1 MTHSVSR
8 RNFLMTSA
16 ALVTTLA
23 SLRSLQAS
31 TRQIV
36 VTDPGGEWQKAAAE
50 AFYLPFEKETGVKVS
65 YAARPHMSMGR
76 LKAMVEAGAT
86 EWDVTVF
93 VKGLIPLVVKQG
105 LLEPIDY
112 AKIDKSQFITG
123 AVHTHFLADHIT
135 GSMVTYSTKK
145 FPSEGPRSWSD
156 FWNADKFPGRRG
168 MFRGTFQTLEIALLA
183 DGVSPDKLY
192 PLDMDRAFKSLDRVK
207 PHVHVWWTSAAQ
219 SVQLVLDGEVDI
231 IAGWANRMYAAVA
244 QGAPYRRVWNQAIMG
259 FEGWAIPKGTKN
271 RDLAMDFLVFAA
283 RPDRQA
289 AFARVQPV
297 GPTNKGAYKFIPDH
311 IARELPTYPA
321 NLPGLVYEDPDW
333 IGANQAKIEERWAQ
347 WIAGV

>member
-1 MTHSVSR
+1 MIRRVSR
-8 RNFLMTSA
+8 RSFIATSA
-16 ALVTTLA
+16 AAAATLA
-23 SLRSLQAS
+23 SPRPLRAATS
-31 TRQIV
+31 QIV

-50 AFYLPFEKETGVKVS
+50 AFYVPFEKETGVKVS

-76 LKAMVEAGAT
+76 LKAMVEAGNT

-93 VKGLIPLVVKQG
+93 VKGLVPLVVKQG

-112 AKIDKSQFITG
+112 GKIDKSQFIPG
-123 AVHTHFLADHIT
+123 AITPHFLADHIT
-135 GSMVTYSTKK
+135 GSMVTYSAKK
-145 FPSEGPRSWSD
+145 FPTDGPKSWAD

-183 DGVSPDKLY
+183 DGVAPDKLY

-207 PHVHVWWTSAAQ
+207 PHIQVWWTSAAQ

-231 IAGWANRMYAAVA
+231 ISGWANRMYAAIA

-259 FEGWAIPKGTKN
+259 FEGWAVPRGTKN
-271 RDLAMDFLVFAA
+271 RAAAMEFLAFAA
-283 RPDRQA
+283 KPDRQA
-289 AFARVQPV
+289 AFARSQPV
-297 GPTNKGAYKFIPDH
+297 GPTNKGAYAFIPDQ

-321 NLPGLVYEDPDW
+321 NLPGLVYEDADW

-347 WIAGV
+347 WIAG